1 MDAPDQGPVLALAG
15 RRVDAP
21 GATTPRFPLERV
33 PVVRERIRQLLEERQ
48 PSRLV
53 CSAACGADLLALQE
67 ADALGIR
74 HHIVL
79 PFDASR
85 FRDTS
90 VADRPGDWVGTYDRL
105 IAEAR
110 SAGGLTVLEDMD
122 AGSGA
127 AYAAANRA
135 ILEEALRTAR
145 ADAKGGQPRA
155 VLAVIV
161 WDGQS
166 RGEADLTE
174 GFAREAGA
182 MGMDVIEI
190 RTL

>member
-1 MDAPDQGPVLALAG
+1 MLALAG

-33 PVVRERIRQLLEERQ
+33 PVVRERIRRLLEERR

-53 CSAACGADLLALQE
+53 CSAACGTDLLALEE
-67 ADALGIR
+67 ADALGIPY
-74 HHIVL
+74 HIVL
-79 PFDASR
+79 PFDVSR
-85 FRDTS
+85 FRGTS

-105 IAEAR
+105 IAEAQG
-110 SAGGLTVLEDMD
+110 AGELTALEDVD

-135 ILEEALRTAR
+135 ILDEALRTVR
-145 ADAKGGQPRA
+145 RDASGAHPRE

-161 WDGQS
+161 WDGRS
-166 RGEADLTE
+166 RGEGDLTE

-182 MGMDVIEI
+182 MGLDVVEI